1 MMNTIDITAIIL
13 TMIGMVSG
21 WVSFYLD
28 RHKHKQEIEG
38 MKADNDRK
46 YLDLATEFAKKFKEL
61 IAEPLEAQITELRT
75 EVKQLRNAINKIGD
89 CPHSGHCPVHD
100 ELRKQQ
106 EDE

>member
-1 MMNTIDITAIIL
+1 MMTPIDVTSIVLGLL
-13 TMIGMVSG
+13 TFINGLG
-21 WVSFYLD
+21 WLVD
-28 RHKHKQEIEG
+28 RKRHRQEIESL
-38 MKADNDRK
+38 KADTDRK

-89 CPHSGHCPVHD
+89 CPHSGHCPVRD

-106 EDE
+106 EDD